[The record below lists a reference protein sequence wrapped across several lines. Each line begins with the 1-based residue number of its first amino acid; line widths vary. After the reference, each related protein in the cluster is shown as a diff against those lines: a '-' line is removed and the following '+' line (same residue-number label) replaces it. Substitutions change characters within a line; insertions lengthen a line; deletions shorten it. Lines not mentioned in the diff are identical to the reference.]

1 MQNSTLTGTVKVRL
15 RLTTGFVIFFGLIAA
30 VALRNFAWVAEDRHI
45 EHTHDAIERLNLLEL
60 HSKDA
65 EIAFRRF
72 TVTLDASDIDSGRT
86 FLKAAAGDTNEI
98 VALTSDDPAQQ
109 RNMGIVVGLVARQSQ
124 VLLKSAAIGTADSV
138 SSALAGLDGAGL
150 GSAIGTSIGTM
161 VSAERALLQTRVE
174 RIQNAMRISRLV
186 FGGVALLAMALIMAA
201 AWRMA
206 TDYTIRTVAEQ
217 KLAAKDAQYKQVI
230 DLAGDIIYRTDEQ
243 GRFTFCNQS
252 ALSMLH
258 YTESEV
264 LGRSYLKLIRQDKRR
279 EAERFYLRQFLR
291 KQKSTYYEF
300 PLVDGHGRERWI
312 GQNAQLVLE
321 GSKVWGF
328 QAIARDITERKRAE
342 LELQKSRNFVER
354 IAATTPGVLYVYD
367 ISTQRTVFSNREV
380 ITVLGYKPEEMMNFE
395 RMTAR
400 LVHPDDQPMVDA
412 HYDGM
417 RHAGDGDIR
426 RLEYRAR
433 HSDGHWVWLSGRETA
448 FERNPEGDVI
458 QVVGIMQ
465 DITARK
471 AAQDKL
477 AYQANYDALT
487 GLPNRHH
494 FWTRLQTALRRGSI
508 EHSVVSICLFDV
520 DHFKDIN
527 DRFGHAAGDEVLEE
541 VGNIVRA
548 ELRPFDT
555 SGRLG
560 GDEFCFVLPGTDDDE
575 AARVADRI
583 RERLCTL
590 AFGMD
595 TGSPFSVTATFG
607 VAESR
612 PDIDA
617 KDLMEAADR
626 ALYRAKSAGRNRVCV
641 DV

>member
-1 MQNSTLTGTVKVRL
+1 VKIRL
-15 RLTTGFVIFFGLIAA
+15 GLAIGLVTFFGLV
-30 VALRNFAWVAEDRHI
+30 VATAYRNFRWIAEDARI
-45 EHTHDAIERLNLLEL
+45 EHAHQVIDQLNQLAL
-60 HSKDA
+60 HSRDA
-65 EIAFRRF
+65 ENDFRRYI
-72 TVTLDASDIDSGRT
+72 VSADAADIEAGRSA
-86 FLKAAAGDTNEI
+86 LKLASIDTAEAAR
-98 VALTSDDPAQQ
+98 LTSDNPAQQ
-109 RNMGIVVGLVARQSQ
+109 RNVGVVGGLVARQSQ
-124 VLLKSAAIGTADSV
+124 VLLQSAADASPEGV
-138 SSALAGLDGAGL
+138 RGALAGLDSAGL
-150 GSAIGTSIGTM
+150 GTAVSSAIQTM
-161 VSAERALLQTRVE
+161 TDEEHRQLRIRIERKLNNM
-174 RIQNAMRISRLV
+174 IMSRLLFGTGAMMAV
-186 FGGVALLAMALIMAA
+186 FLILVA
-201 AWRMA
+201 AWRMS
-206 TDYTIRTVAEQ
+206 TDYAIRNAAEN
-217 KLAAKDAQYKQVI
+217 KLAAKDAQYKQVVE
-230 DLAGDIIYRTDEQ
+230 LAGDIIYRTDEQ
-243 GRFTFCNQS
+243 GRFTFCNQA

-300 PLVDGHGRERWI
+300 PIIDGHGRERWI
-312 GQNAQLVLE
+312 GQNAQLVVE
-321 GSKVWGF
+321 GGTVGGF

-342 LELQKSRNFVER
+342 LELQRSRSFVER

-367 ISTQRTVFSNREV
+367 IAQQCAVFSNREV
-380 ITVLGYKPEEMMNFE
+380 ITVLGYKPEEIMTQPRAMNQI
-395 RMTAR
+395 
-400 LVHPDDQPMVDA
+400 VHPDDQAMIA
-412 HYDGM
+412 SHYDGM
-417 RHAGDGDIR
+417 RDAQDGEIR

-448 FERNPEGDVI
+448 FERGIDGYVT

-471 AAQDKL
+471 AAQEKL

-487 GLPNRHH
+487 GLPNRHY

-508 EHSVVSICLFDV
+508 EHSVVSLCLFDV
-520 DHFKDIN
+520 DHFKEIN

-548 ELRPFDT
+548 ELRPHDS

-560 GDEFCFVLPGTDDDE
+560 GDEFCFVLPGTDENE
-575 AARVADRI
+575 AARVAERI

-595 TGSPFSVTATFG
+595 SGSPFSVTATFG

-626 ALYRAKSAGRNRVCV
+626 ALYRAKSAGRNRICV
-641 DV
+641 DA